1 MVTEKLDALERAL
14 SGILEELH
22 SLRGSRMELE
32 SQLEQVKE
40 EAKAASD
47 AARDRAAEVT
57 RLQTEN
63 DRLQKEHSEIRERVE
78 RILKHIG

>member
-14 SGILEELH
+14 TGMLEELH
-22 SLRGSRMELE
+22 SLRGSRVELE
-32 SQLEQVKE
+32 TQLEQVQE
-40 EAKAASD
+40 EAKAAAD
-47 AARDRAAEVT
+47 ADRARAAEVT

-63 DRLQKEHSEIRERVE
+63 DRLHKEHAEVRERVE